1 MKEQSENE
9 DLKKKFEDFTYPVDE
24 ANWDAISSRIYAGS
38 GDGFLG
44 SKFAGYTAQP
54 SPEVWSGIEAAIH
67 PSRKKRPLA
76 YWWYG
81 VAAGLLL
88 FIYLGYETYDPGIND
103 KPIAQNAPITEG
115 ETDTAE
121 LSEGDQNKAQQT
133 PLDTVALESETSAE
147 ANTPKGNSKTASKS
161 ESGVMSATEK
171 DASSP
176 AEDEPGTELNREDDN
191 HIALA
196 DIERVGS
203 TDESV
208 EKRSAEAPTV
218 TTPPTKLALRN
229 PGVQGY
235 RVDALLAVEERELP
249 LAEESSDD
257 ETKSTGFYNGLETPS
272 SPGISLWAGSQLA
285 FGSADAENNSGS
297 FLFEGVGVGTSL
309 STADVVDRSFAMP
322 IYYGI
327 YGEIAFWNRMA
338 AGVGVGYLQMQTTT
352 TYAAP
357 NGKRVE
363 EESRNYLSIPLYLKL
378 NFVHKPKFSAY
389 TSLGHSFDLLVG
401 QNVKSEFHQNG
412 QVTQL
417 NSPVQEQRKG
427 NQANLYSSLGMH
439 FKFTKN
445 LGIFG
450 EGTLMHYYELN
461 HRNFY
466 SQQKLWPGLKFGLLV
481 SFE

>member
-1 MKEQSENE
+1 MKGQSDNK
-9 DLKKKFEDFTYPVDE
+9 DLKKKFEDYTYPVDE

-44 SKFAGYTAQP
+44 SKFAGYSAQP

-67 PSRKKRPLA
+67 PSRKKRPVA

-88 FIYLGYETYDPGIND
+88 FIYLGYENYDPRIND
-103 KPIAQNAPITEG
+103 KPIAQKAPINEG
-115 ETDTAE
+115 ETDTAG
-121 LSEGDQNKAQQT
+121 LSESDQNKAKQT
-133 PLDTVALESETSAE
+133 LIDTVTQESETSAE

-161 ESGVMSATEK
+161 ENGVMPATDK
-171 DASSP
+171 DASPP
-176 AEDEPGTELNREDDN
+176 AQGEPGTELNREGDN
-191 HIALA
+191 HTAIAEA
-196 DIERVGS
+196 ESDES
-203 TDESV
+203 TDENV
-208 EKRSAEAPTV
+208 DKPSAPATSESNL
-218 TTPPTKLALRN
+218 PTKLALRN

-257 ETKSTGFYNGLETPS
+257 ETKSTGFYNGLESPS
-272 SPGISLWAGSQLA
+272 SPDISLWAGSQLA
-285 FGSADAENNSGS
+285 FGNAEGENHSGS
-297 FLFEGVGVGTSL
+297 FLFEGIGAGTSL

-327 YGEIAFWNRMA
+327 NGEIAFWKRMA

-363 EESRNYLSIPLYLKL
+363 EENRNYLSIPLYLKL

-427 NQANLYSSLGMH
+427 NQANVYSSLGMH

-445 LGIFG
+445 LGVFG